1 MSFKNVIITNN
12 EKLSEIKKRIALGGA
27 EKLQVVS
34 DFDKTLTRCFVDG
47 TKIPSLISILRD
59 EKYLTPD
66 YPEEAQALYDK
77 YHPMEIDPEIPLAEK
92 KALMHSW
99 WSEHYALLVKSGLT
113 KNDLVRVAQSKKI
126 ALRPGATEFMDF
138 LHQQGI
144 PLVILSAAGLGF
156 ETIQMYL
163 ENHNALHEN
172 IHIVSNVL
180 QWDEDG
186 KAVGVEEP
194 IIHTCNKN
202 YAAVKDL
209 EFFSAIRERKNI
221 ILLGDGEGDAAMVE
235 GFEYDNIIK
244 IGFLNEGVAV
254 DLEKFK
260 DSYDVLVLHDG
271 PMDYILKSFTNLFD
285 VVIVNDSPM
294 DFVSVLLRELV
305 SMKGVTDKG
314 SVRAVN
320 HEAWSRNLADKN

>member
-1 MSFKNVIITNN
+1 MQNVIITNN
-12 EKLSEIKKRIALGGA
+12 EKLSELKKRIALGGA
-27 EKLQVVS
+27 QRLQVVS
-34 DFDKTLTRCFVDG
+34 DFDKTLTSCFVNG

-66 YPEEAQALYDK
+66 YPEKAQALYDK
-77 YHPMEIDPEIPLAEK
+77 YHPMEIDPKIPLAK
-92 KALMHSW
+92 KQVLMHSW

-113 KNDLVRVAQSKKI
+113 KQDLARVAQSKKI
-126 ALRPGATEFMDF
+126 ALRPGAVEFMDF
-138 LHQQGI
+138 LHQQDI

-163 ENHNALHEN
+163 ENKNVLHEN

-180 QWDEDG
+180 QWDEKG
-186 KAVGVEEP
+186 KAVGVQEP
-194 IIHTCNKN
+194 IIHTFNKN
-202 YAAVKDL
+202 YAAVKKL
-209 EFFSAIRERKNI
+209 EFFGTLRERKNI

-244 IGFLNEGVAV
+244 IGFLNEGVSV

-260 DSYDVLVLHDG
+260 NSYDVLVLHDG
-271 PMDYILKSFTNLFD
+271 PMDYVLESFTSLFD

-294 DFVSVLLRELV
+294 DFVNVLLRELV
-305 SMKGVTDKG
+305 SAKDHAGK
-314 SVRAVN
+314 
-320 HEAWSRNLADKN
+320 KNSYMTS